1 MKTIGMFFSNK
12 EDMISAYRKHSQSVN
27 NLARSYGTTTVNPS
41 QVTITVDDYKWR
53 YYAFEDDKCV
63 HKIAGIQFDAVF
75 SEVTDPY
82 AKMFIMSRF
91 RPRFDK

>member
-12 EDMISAYRKHSQSVN
+12 QDTVEAYRKHSQSAN
-27 NLARSYGTTTVNPS
+27 SLARDYGVVTVNPAEM
-41 QVTITVDDYKWR
+41 TITTDDIKWR
-53 YYAFEDDKCV
+53 YYTIVNGEDV
-63 HKIAGIQFDAVF
+63 NKIAGIQFDAVF

-82 AKMFIMSRF
+82 AKIFITSRF